1 MESNKPPEE
10 SVPLALIAA
19 SGQIVATNA
28 EFSFV
33 CGIPAD
39 QLLNANVMSLVLFA
53 DPAMINQSFYYL
65 QVLSQSVPEQN
76 LEFKAPLGRINANLV
91 GHPFEIRMKVSPKPF
106 NGITV
111 VEATLQRRAPAPL
124 ILVNNGGTKAGEMKM
139 YNLLDPASGENSAS
153 QVIGVGGTSDYHSA
167 AMAALASVSA
177 VRPQRILVVD
187 DAFSTLKV
195 MAKMISRLGQEV
207 HTAKNG
213 LEALELLQQN
223 RYDLV
228 VMDIFMPTMNGLE
241 ASSKYRQIEA
251 QKSSPSQSQHQA
263 MIAISGENSPSISD
277 QVGSAGFDGF
287 IPKPLTEERFR
298 QILLSIANSKPI
310 HWN

>member
-1 MESNKPPEE
+1 METDNDSKEQPT
-10 SVPLALIAA
+10 PLALIAS

-28 EFSFV
+28 EFSFI

-39 QLLNANVMSLVLFA
+39 QLLNANIMSLVLFA
-53 DPAMINQSFYYL
+53 DPSMINQSFYYL
-65 QVLSQSVPEQN
+65 QVLSQSSPEQN

-91 GHPFEIRMKVSPKPF
+91 GHPFEIRMKVSNKPF

-111 VEATLQRRAPAPL
+111 IECVLQRRAPAPL
-124 ILVNNGGTKAGEMKM
+124 ILVNNKDTNTGEMKM
-139 YNLLDPASGENSAS
+139 YNLVDPTSLNAS
-153 QVIGVGGTSDYHSA
+153 QVVNVGRGNDYHSA
-167 AMAALASVSA
+167 AMAALASISA

-223 RYDLV
+223 HYDLV

-241 ASSKYRQIEA
+241 ASTKYRQIEA
-251 QKSSPSQSQHQA
+251 QKKDTSNNQHQA
-263 MIAISGENSPSISD
+263 MIAISGENSPSITD